1 MKAFANSHC
10 THMLFVFI
18 TQGLKEIYITNKEA
32 SLTAV
37 VSVLEIK
44 GILESDM
51 QL

>member
-1 MKAFANSHC
+1 
-10 THMLFVFI
+10 MLFVFI
-18 TQGLKEIYITNKEA
+18 TQGLKEIYT
-32 SLTAV
+32 V